1 MYGMLRRRLRGV
13 SSPLLRTSA
22 YVLLALALLAVAVVP
37 VAAEGMWRGEY
48 YDNRNL
54 SGAPVLVRTDDHLD
68 FNWYRGSPGAG
79 IPSDEF
85 SVRWTA
91 LPYFQEGDYRFIVTC
106 DDGARLWVDEQ
117 PVIDQWHDQGATTY
131 SAIKY
136 LSAGYHSIRTEY
148 YEARFDAVV
157 KLSWE
162 NASAPPPTYPNWRG
176 EYFNNTWLGGSP
188 AMIRDDAA
196 INFNWGY
203 GSPGGGVTADNFSV
217 RWTKN
222 EYFASN
228 ATYGFTI
235 KTDDGMR
242 VWVDGT
248 PVIDAWY
255 DQAPTTHMGS
265 IYLNQGHHEVRV
277 EYYEKTGVAVAQVS
291 YQPGGVT
298 PGVEVIVDDLDS
310 NFIWG
315 GPASSWY
322 RRALGYRG
330 HMCWTWNG
338 TYNLF
343 NWGKWIP
350 TLPAAGNYEVYA
362 YIPNRYAGTSIARYR
377 IFHNGQRHDKMVS
390 QTSYYNQ
397 WVSLGTYYFSAAGS
411 EYVFLGDN
419 TGEPYASRFVGYD
432 AMKFVSRDGV
442 PPPPGPTPVPPPAPT
457 PTPPAAPCAIMPV
470 AGFGR
475 IWNDNAAVSA
485 KLGCP
490 TEAEKGVWAA
500 EEVFIGGYMFWRSDL
515 DHIYVLYSDGT
526 WQNFA
531 DPWHEGDPESDPAI
545 VPPPGYYQPVRGF
558 GKIWRDNATVM
569 SKLSWASTEER
580 SLYASVEAFNGGTML
595 WSNVLGIFVLY
606 NDGTWAHYY

>member
-1 MYGMLRRRLRGV
+1 MMSGMLRRKPRGMKG
-13 SSPLLRTSA
+13 SLLRTSV
-22 YVLLALALLAVAVVP
+22 YVSLALILLMAAIMP
-37 VAAEGMWRGEY
+37 VAAEGLWHGEY

-54 SGAPVLVRTDDHLD
+54 SGAPVLVRTDSNID
-68 FNWYRGSPGAG
+68 FNWYNGSPGG
-79 IPSDEF
+79 SVPSDEF

-91 LPYFQEGDYRFIVTC
+91 LHYFQEGDYRFIVTC

-117 PVIDQWHDQGATTY
+117 SVIDQWHDQGATTY
-131 SAIKY
+131 SAIRH
-136 LSAGYHSIRTEY
+136 LTAGYHAVRMEY
-148 YEARFDAVV
+148 YEGGFDAVV

-162 NASAPPPTYPNWRG
+162 NASMPPSYPNWRG

-188 AMIRDDAA
+188 VMVRDDVA

-203 GSPGGGVTADNFSV
+203 GSPGGGVNADNFSV

-228 ATYGFTI
+228 VTYSFI
-235 KTDDGMR
+235 SKTDDGMR
-242 VWVDGT
+242 LWVDGT

-255 DQAPTTHMGS
+255 DQAPTTHAGS
-265 IYLNQGHHEVRV
+265 IYLTQGYHQVRV
-277 EYYEKTGVAVAQVS
+277 EHYEKTGVAVAQVS
-291 YQPGGVT
+291 YQPGGAT

-315 GPASSWY
+315 GPTSSWY
-322 RRALGYRG
+322 RRALGYRS
-330 HMCWTWNG
+330 HLCWTWNG
-338 TYNLF
+338 AYNLY
-343 NWGKWIP
+343 NWAKWIP

-362 YIPNRYAGTSIARYR
+362 YIPNRYAGTSSARYR
-377 IFHNGQRHDKMVS
+377 IFHSGQRHDKMVS

-397 WVSLGTYYFSAAGS
+397 WVSLGTYYFSAAGG

-419 TGEPYASRFVGYD
+419 TGESYGSRFVGYD
-432 AMKFVSRDGV
+432 AVKFVSRDGV
-442 PPPPGPTPVPPPAPT
+442 PPPPGPTPVPPSVPT
-457 PTPPAAPCAIMPV
+457 PTPVAPCPIMPV

-475 IWNDNAAVSA
+475 VWNDNATVRS

-490 TEAEKGVWAA
+490 TELEKGVWAA
-500 EEVFIGGYMFWRSDL
+500 EEIFIGGYLFWRSDIG
-515 DHIYVLYSDGT
+515 HIYAVYSDGT
-526 WQNFA
+526 WQNFV
-531 DPWHEGDPESDPAI
+531 DPWSEGDPVSDPAI
-545 VPPPGYYQPVRGF
+545 VPPSGYYQPIRGF
-558 GKIWRDNATVM
+558 GKVWRDNATVM

-580 SLYASVEAFNGGTML
+580 GLYASVQAFGGGTML